1 MWQEPSKQARNRAA
15 PSKPRKPKV
24 STRMHRPTRSARC
37 LRSSCQYMRSCSRAF
52 LLIYSAC
59 CCSSSGGQHLAS
71 GAFLPHH
78 TCTTTAYTSIPGA
91 GRVWSPSPS
100 GPATSIRKTDLR
112 LEANK
117 SRGGRQKGRGGRGR
131 RQQQQDE
138 GESATASPSTG
149 SMSAPVA
156 AVPPPKSY
164 RQTSLRIRPLHIG
177 KSPTSSRS
185 HIDIATYDI
194 DDADWWE
201 AKTLLQEAEEESG
214 SGTTNDA
221 SENPF
226 GTRAWP
232 PSLVVAQLLVGLPL
246 SEVAGRTIVELGC
259 GTGLVSITAASLG
272 AHAVATDISPLVLQ
286 LTRQGWE
293 NTRTRLQKAGT
304 EVEAGT
310 LSTSIFDVTSSDPL
324 PIDRQMEEQQ
334 QQQPIVIATSVLYE
348 ADLAGSMAN
357 RVAEAAALG
366 AWVIVGDCD
375 SGQREGG
382 RQRFEMELARRLN
395 MREGGGDEERQI
407 RWDPAVAKCPELGWK
422 EKHVRLLH
430 LNSPDGFQHGP

>member
-1 MWQEPSKQARNRAA
+1 
-15 PSKPRKPKV
+15 
-24 STRMHRPTRSARC
+24 MHRPTRSARC

-52 LLIYSAC
+52 FLIYSAC

-71 GAFLPHH
+71 GAVLPHH

-91 GRVWSPSPS
+91 GRVWSPSPC
-100 GPATSIRKTDLR
+100 GPATGIRKTDLR
-112 LEANK
+112 LEAKK
-117 SRGGRQKGRGGRGR
+117 SRGGGRQKGRGRRG
-131 RQQQQDE
+131 RQQQQEEDE
-138 GESATASPSTG
+138 GESATARTSTG
-149 SMSAPVA
+149 TTSASVA

-164 RQTSLRIRPLHIG
+164 RQTLLRIRPLHIG

-185 HIDIATYDI
+185 HIDIATYHI

-214 SGTTNDA
+214 DGTTNNA

-286 LTRQGWE
+286 LTRRGWE

-304 EVEAGT
+304 QVEAGT

-324 PIDRQMEEQQ
+324 PIDRQMEEKQQ

-382 RQRFEMELARRLN
+382 RQRFEMDLARRLN

-430 LNSPDGFQHGP
+430 LNSPDGF

>member
-1 MWQEPSKQARNRAA
+1 
-15 PSKPRKPKV
+15 
-24 STRMHRPTRSARC
+24 MHRPTRSARC
-37 LRSSCQYMRSCSRAF
+37 LQPSCRYTYSSSRAF
-52 LLIYSAC
+52 LFIYTAC

-71 GAFLPHH
+71 GAFLPQH
-78 TCTTTAYTSIPGA
+78 TCTTTAYTSTSGA
-91 GRVWSPSPS
+91 GRWSPSPLR
-100 GPATSIRKTDLR
+100 PATGTSISKTDLR
-112 LEANK
+112 LEAKK
-117 SRGGRQKGRGGRGR
+117 SRGGGRQKGRGRRGR
-131 RQQQQDE
+131 RQQQEDE
-138 GESATASPSTG
+138 GESATASTSTG
-149 SMSAPVA
+149 STSASVA

-177 KSPTSSRS
+177 NSPTSSSRS

-214 SGTTNDA
+214 
-221 SENPF
+221 ENPF

-232 PSLVVAQLLVGLPL
+232 PSLVVAQLLVGLP
-246 SEVAGRTIVELGC
+246 SSDVAGRTIVELGC
-259 GTGLVSITAASLG
+259 GTGLVSITAAGLG
-272 AHAVATDISPLVLQ
+272 ANAVATDVSPLVLQ
-286 LTRQGWE
+286 LTRRGWE
-293 NTRTRLQKAGT
+293 DTRTRLQKAGT

-324 PIDRQMEEQQ
+324 PIDRQMEQH
-334 QQQPIVIATSVLYE
+334 QQPIVIATSVLYE

-382 RQRFEMELARRLN
+382 RQRFEMELAQRLN

-430 LNSPDGFQHGP
+430 LNSPDGF